1 MTKTV
6 DLTKVNLSPKA
17 IMWTA
22 VAFSVVLV
30 CYSAGQ
36 FGASKLKDI
45 LKGATSAAAE
55 SAEEF

>member
-17 IMWTA
+17 IVWTA
-22 VAFSVVLV
+22 IAFSVVLV

-36 FGASKLKDI
+36 FGAAKIKDI
-45 LKGATSAAAE
+45 LKGATASAAE